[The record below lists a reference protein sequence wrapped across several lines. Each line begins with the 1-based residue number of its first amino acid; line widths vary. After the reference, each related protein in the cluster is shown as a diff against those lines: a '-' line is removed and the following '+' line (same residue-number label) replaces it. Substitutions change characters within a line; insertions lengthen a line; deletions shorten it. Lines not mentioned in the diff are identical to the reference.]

1 MIFSNPIAI
10 LLLIPTIFMAL
21 WLFKMGD
28 KRSASSRFSD
38 VRLFTSY
45 QIPTVAKWKLYLPNI
60 LKIIALILL
69 IVAVMRPQKPV
80 EESKVEANGIDI
92 MMSID
97 VSGSMQAEDFVIDG
111 NRVNRLEV
119 VKDSVRNFIK
129 KRKHDRIGIVVFA
142 GSAYIQCPPTLD
154 YGILMD
160 FLDRLKIGMIED
172 GTAVG
177 DGLTLALSKLKDL
190 KSESKVVILLTDGVS
205 NSGKVDPANAAEL
218 AKAVGVKV
226 YTIGAGT
233 KGRVPFPARDIFGNK
248 AYQWAVV
255 DLDEVSLKHIAE
267 LTGGL
272 YFRADSTETL
282 KKIYDSIDQLEKSEI
297 EMTLYGEYQEL
308 FVWPVLLAFIFLVME
323 RMLSMTILRR
333 LL

>member
-1 MIFSNPIAI
+1 MIFSDLWAV
-10 LLLIPTIFMAL
+10 LLLLPVAAAGIWMFY
-21 WLFKMGD
+21 
-28 KRSASSRFSD
+28 RSEKNQAAARFSD
-38 VRLFTSY
+38 TRLFT
-45 QIPTVAKWKLYLPNI
+45 QNKLPKAAEWKRILPHI
-60 LKIIALILL
+60 LKVAALTLL
-69 IVAVMRPQKPV
+69 VVCVMRPQNPV
-80 EESKVEANGIDI
+80 EESRIEAHGIDI
-92 MMSID
+92 MLSVD

-111 NRVNRLEV
+111 NRTNRLEV
-119 VKDSVRNFIK
+119 VKDAVREFIK

-190 KSESKVVILLTDGVS
+190 ESRSKVVILLTDGV
-205 NSGKVDPANAAEL
+205 NNAGKVDPANAAEL

-226 YTIGAGT
+226 YTIGAGS

-248 AYQWAVV
+248 AYQWAVI
-255 DLDEVSLKHIAE
+255 DLDEDSLKHIAE
-267 LTGGL
+267 VTDGL
-272 YFRADSTETL
+272 YFRADSAEAL
-282 KKIYDSIDQLEKSEI
+282 KKVYDSIDQLEKSEI
-297 EMTLYGEYQEL
+297 EMTLYGEYREL
-308 FVWPVLLAFIFLVME
+308 FVWPAVFAFVLLAVE
-323 RMLSMTILRR
+323 RMMSLTVLRR